1 MNKYATAIFVYKP
14 IFHTSE
20 DCSATSDWWWFSDGF
35 EYTSK
40 EENDLEKQRIYVL
53 VYKNKD

>member
-1 MNKYATAIFVYKP
+1 MNKCATAIFVYKP

-20 DCSATSDWWWFSDGF
+20 GCSATSDWWWFSDDF

-40 EENDLEKQRIYVL
+40 AESYLEKLRIYMV
-53 VYKNKD
+53 VRKNEH